1 MSMMSEFKS
10 FAMKGNVLDLAVG
23 VIIGGAFGAIVNS
36 LVADIITPI
45 LGVITGGVDFSSLAA
60 TVGAANIAYGKFIQS
75 IISFLMIA
83 WVLFMLVR
91 AANKLKK
98 AEAVAPP
105 PPPPRSEVLLE
116 EIRNLLAKR

>member
-1 MSMMSEFKS
+1 MMSEFKS

>member
-1 MSMMSEFKS
+1 MMSEFKS

-45 LGVITGGVDFSSLAA
+45 LGVITGGVDFSGLAA

-98 AEAVAPP
+98 AEAAAPP

>member
-1 MSMMSEFKS
+1 MMSEFKS

-36 LVADIITPI
+36 LVGDIITPI
-45 LGVITGGVDFSSLAA
+45 LGVLTGGIDFSGLAA
-60 TVGAANIAYGKFIQS
+60 KFGDANLAYGKFIQS

-91 AANKLKK
+91 SANKMKK
-98 AEAVAPP
+98 AEAAAPP
-105 PPPPRSEVLLE
+105 PAPPKSEVLLE

>member
-36 LVADIITPI
+36 LVGDIITPI
-45 LGVITGGVDFSSLAA
+45 LGILTGGIDFSGLAA
-60 TVGAANIAYGKFIQS
+60 TFGSASIAYGKFIQS
-75 IISFLMIA
+75 IISFVMIA

-91 AANKLKK
+91 SANKMKK
-98 AEAVAPP
+98 AEAAAPP
-105 PPPPRSEVLLE
+105 PAPPRSEVLLE